1 MINNNMLY
9 GIAALTVGTAT
20 AIPAYLALG
29 STDGTLTS
37 GDTITSGEF
46 SRLALTS
53 KTSVNNVLTWDLVRT
68 GASATS
74 TPINTIGLWTSSTG
88 GALWCNVLTSSLIQ
102 STAFDVDFSV
112 QVQFLGV

>member
-9 GIAALTVGTAT
+9 GLAALAVGTAT

-37 GDTITSGEF
+37 ADTVTSGEF

-53 KTSVNNVLTWDLVRT
+53 RTSVNNIITWDLLRT

-74 TPINTIGLWTSSTG
+74 TPINVIGLWTSSVAG
-88 GALWCNVLTSSLIQ
+88 SLWCGVLTSSLIQ

-112 QVQFLGV
+112 QVQLLGV